1 MITNLKAGG
10 RTLARLVAGVMI
22 LAIFNTG
29 NWAKAGSES
38 AATTNTFPSVPEV
51 LGGRTFENFTEQDIY
66 FMRSI
71 HDRYHDHWSDLL
83 AANLTLNDFTV
94 APEKLLRFVTELGEA
109 MRGKDDPDAWAQLS
123 EITGDPTFYAN
134 KDVSRPEI
142 IKAAAKALIKMGPAG
157 RKALLSTFSVEHYR
171 TDPGSL
177 EILADAVGEERVGDV
192 EFVTALTA
200 VAFSYT
206 TTNGAFYPHCVTCA
220 VSNLLSLTNGLTAV
234 QGHLKIEEILNNPGL
249 FQGVVD
255 GVVLAHADGVTTNL
269 AAIQPKIE
277 SRLKE
282 LAGLPGGYRDD
293 LQELR
298 LRIERALI
306 DLGKKGNK

>member
-1 MITNLKAGG
+1 
-10 RTLARLVAGVMI
+10 MI
-22 LAIFNTG
+22 LRIRHLIWLGVESVLFLFPVFVG
-29 NWAKAGSES
+29 AGES
-38 AATTNTFPSVPEV
+38 GVPVLTNTFPTVPEV
-51 LGGRTFENFTEQDIY
+51 LDGRTFENYTEQDIY

-71 HDRYHDHWSDLL
+71 HDRYHEHWSDLL

-109 MRGKDDPDAWAQLS
+109 MRGKDDPDACAQLS
-123 EITGDPTFYAN
+123 EITGDATFYAN
-134 KDVSRPEI
+134 PNVNRPEI
-142 IKAAAKALIKMGPAG
+142 IKAAAKALIKIGPAG
-157 RKALLSTFSVEHYR
+157 RKALLATFSVEHYR

-177 EILADAVGEERVGDV
+177 EILADAVGEERVGDPG
-192 EFVTALTA
+192 FVTALTA

-206 TTNGAFYPHCVTCA
+206 TTNGAFYPRCVTCA

-234 QGHLKIEEILNNPGL
+234 QSHLKMDQVLNNPGL

-255 GVVLAHADGVTTNL
+255 GVVQAHGVGLTTNL
-269 AAIQPKIE
+269 ADIQPKIV

-282 LAGLPGGYRDD
+282 LANSPGGYRDD

-298 LRIERALI
+298 LRIDQAQV
-306 DLGKKGNK
+306 DLGKNGSK